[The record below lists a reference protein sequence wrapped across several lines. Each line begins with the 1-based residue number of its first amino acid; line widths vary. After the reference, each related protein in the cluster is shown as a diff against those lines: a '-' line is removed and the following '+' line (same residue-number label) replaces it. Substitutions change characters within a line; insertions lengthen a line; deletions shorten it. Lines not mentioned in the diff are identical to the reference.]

1 MAILT
6 RGGFARPSTSLDFKT
21 GDWRLQK
28 PVHSHRTAPCHA
40 ACPAGEDAQA
50 YIAHVAEGDLKAA
63 WETLVS
69 ANPLPAITGRICH
82 HPCEAACNRSQF
94 DEPIAIHG
102 IERFLGDE
110 AIRNGW
116 RYPLPDLPTPTQKVA
131 VVGAGPA
138 GIAAAYH
145 LVRYSY
151 DVTLFEAEPQAG
163 GLLRSAIAP
172 YRLPRSVLDAEIECV
187 LALGIRFLAGQRFAR
202 DFTLDELQGNF
213 AALFLAIG
221 AQRGRPS
228 SADGIAPADSRA
240 GLEILKEWMS
250 LGNLPSY
257 SRVAIIGGGNTAIDL
272 ARILKFSGVREVH
285 VITFQAMPLARGH
298 AENPMS
304 ATPREIAQAIEE
316 GVIIH
321 HHRGVRR
328 LIVRGEQVVGI
339 EMVHMKE
346 LARDGGRHEVVAF
359 EGTET
364 VLHVD
369 HVVPAIGQEI
379 EPAGLEAILAGQTF
393 LQPDPWGAIANRP
406 GVFAGGDV
414 RGGGGTVSRAIGDG
428 RRAAQAIDAYL
439 KGVSLAVQ
447 LPAPPIAFQ
456 QLNLNYFERA
466 PRAQVPILAP
476 KQRTSD
482 AEIEAGLTHAQLT
495 DESHRCFSCGQCLA
509 CDNCWTLCPDN
520 AVLKTTEAARDR
532 SHYVFDYDYCKGC
545 GLCAHECPT
554 GFIVM
559 KDEV

>member
-6 RGGFARPSTSLDFKT
+6 RGAFARPGTSLDFKT

-28 PVHSHRTAPCHA
+28 PVHLHRTAPCRA

-50 YIAHVAEGDLKAA
+50 YIARVAQGDLKAA
-63 WETLVS
+63 WETLVN
-69 ANPLPAITGRICH
+69 ANPLPAITGRVCH
-82 HPCEAACNRSQF
+82 HPCEAACNRGQF

-102 IERFLGDE
+102 IERLLGDE

-116 RYPLPDLPTPTQKVA
+116 SYPMPNRPAAMQKVA

-138 GIAAAYH
+138 GLAAAYH
-145 LVRYSY
+145 LVRRGY

-163 GLLRSAIAP
+163 GLLRAAIAP
-172 YRLPRSVLDAEIECV
+172 YRLPRSVLDAETERA
-187 LALGIRFLAGQRFAR
+187 LAIGIRFLPGQRLAR
-202 DFTLDELQGNF
+202 DFTLDELQANF
-213 AALFLAIG
+213 EAIFLAIG
-221 AQRGRPS
+221 AQRGRAW
-228 SADGIAPADSRA
+228 SADGVVPRDSRT

-250 LGNLPSY
+250 LGHHPSY

-272 ARILKFSGVREVH
+272 ARVLKFSGVREVH
-285 VITFQAMPLARGH
+285 VVTFQAMPLARGH
-298 AENPMS
+298 SENPMS
-304 ATPREIAQAIEE
+304 ATPREIGQAIEE
-316 GVIIH
+316 GVTIH

-328 LIVRGEQVVGI
+328 LILRGEQVVGI

-346 LARDGGRHEVVAF
+346 LARDDGRREVVAF

-369 HVVPAIGQEI
+369 HVIPAIGQEVDA
-379 EPAGLEAILAGQTF
+379 AGLEAILGGQAF
-393 LQPDPWGAIANRP
+393 LQPDSWGAIANHP
-406 GVFAGGDV
+406 GLFAGGDA
-414 RGGGGTVSRAIGDG
+414 RGGTGTVSRAIGDG

-439 KGVSLAVQ
+439 RGVN
-447 LPAPPIAFQ
+447 LPAHSVAPPIALQ

-476 KQRTSD
+476 NQRTTD
-482 AEIEAGLTHAQLT
+482 AEIEAGLTHAQLGH
-495 DESHRCFSCGQCLA
+495 ESHRCFSCGECLA

-520 AVLKTTEAARDR
+520 AVLKTVRPSTDG